1 MRTDSKAHFQ
11 HWLDVRLSWNPEE
24 FGNIT
29 LMHFPGEMLWLP
41 DIILYNNA
49 HGSPWVSE
57 TTQVHVSH
65 EGRVTWQPPVV
76 YDAFC
81 NIDIEWYPYD
91 QQICELKFGSWT
103 YGGSQLNLI
112 HLDIDKAN
120 ESKDATGDNVWKVER
135 GVDLSNYQESV
146 EWDLLSVEGV
156 RHKKWYPCCDYP
168 SIDITY
174 YLHIRRKKL
183 FYTINMIIPCVSLAS
198 LTLWVFYLPC
208 ESHQKVQLCISVLVA
223 LTIYFLMLID
233 IIPPTSIATPLIL
246 KYLSF
251 TMVMVALS
259 VTFTVLVQNIHYRE
273 HYQEMPRFVK
283 KWFIEKLGK
292 QLLINRKT
300 EKAQYHRTAQHVKI
314 ATMAKKKNTPST
326 SVSVKTVNSLLLEL
340 PMLNRSVSVKIR
352 KPSVKAVKNRVRRL
366 LSIDTTDDARI
377 KEPEDISPETVKD
390 SDPDREKLRKA
401 ERNVHFI
408 AKTLTDERKAQEA
421 EADWQ
426 FVSLVIDRL
435 LLVIFTITITTGT
448 VLTIFSA
455 PTMLDNREPIEI
467 N

>member
-1 MRTDSKAHFQ
+1 
-11 HWLDVRLSWNPEE
+11 
-24 FGNIT
+24 
-29 LMHFPGEMLWLP
+29 MHFPGEMLWLP

-120 ESKDATGDNVWKVER
+120 ESTDATGDNVWKVER
-135 GVDLSNYQESV
+135 GVDLSNYQ
-146 EWDLLSVEGV
+146 
-156 RHKKWYPCCDYP
+156 
-168 SIDITY
+168 
-174 YLHIRRKKL
+174 
-183 FYTINMIIPCVSLAS
+183 
-198 LTLWVFYLPC
+198 VFYLPC

-314 ATMAKKKNTPST
+314 ATMAKKKNAPST